1 MNRLKEIRED
11 KDLLQKDIAKL
22 LNTGLSIISAYERE
36 LYDINTKNLIELAI
50 FYNVPIDYILYLTD
64 ERKPHKRNNKTIN
77 DIQKQWYLIIYH
89 SF

>member
-64 ERKPHKRNNKTIN
+64 ERKPHKRNNITIN
-77 DIQKQWYLIIYH
+77 DIQKQ
-89 SF
+89 

>member
-1 MNRLKEIRED
+1 MNRLKEMRED

-64 ERKPHKRNNKTIN
+64 ERKPHKRNSKTIVTYKN
-77 DIQKQWYLIIYH
+77 SDI
-89 SF
+89 

>member
-1 MNRLKEIRED
+1 MNRLKEMRED
-11 KDLLQKDIAKL
+11 KDLLQKDIANL

-64 ERKPHKRNNKTIN
+64 ERTPHKRNTKHYIS
-77 DIQKQWYLIIYH
+77 IKVEKK
-89 SF
+89 